1 MPGGEFQL
9 DHVVVLVPY
18 ADLLTPPAWITD
30 HFTLSPG
37 GRHADVSFDISVTP
51 GDVRSFVR
59 SFSALGGWVVD
70 DGGRGKRR
78 IGWCCSRTGRI
89 SNSSRSSMMIRR
101 GGRGIGGISRSVSE
115 WRSW

>member
-59 SFSALGGWVVD
+59 SRLSGGGLLTTAAGENGESAGVVR
-70 DGGRGKRR
+70 GRVVSR
-78 IGWCCSRTGRI
+78 IDRVHR
-89 SNSSRSSMMIRR
+89 
-101 GGRGIGGISRSVSE
+101 
-115 WRSW
+115 